1 MTHPAWEPTPMITI
15 SGEARWTLTGPHTS
29 ITIKEDTKLWRD
41 SEHM

>member
-1 MTHPAWEPTPMITI
+1 MIAI
-15 SGEARWTLTGPHTS
+15 NEEAGWKLTGPHTS